1 MCDCGCNTCET
12 KSTLMLNESLAPRDI
27 LSEGLKYHMD
37 ANKPLTEH
45 LYRAGSDNYF
55 NLWAEAR
62 SLYSREILEITHE
75 DDLAVLTETD
85 LGHYGLLEQTST
97 VSKRRAGAELKQK
110 LKGVRSDG
118 FGKYDATVY
127 GLDSDGKRVE
137 LKSLNDLNKFD
148 KFELAE
154 NKKVPLDFPI
164 ELNEQMDL
172 EDELANMEFGMDY
185 DQLGDNEKEWVRD
198 EIDNM
203 NEELTI
209 AGKKVK
215 TIHKNDSNNP
225 EDHEIEY
232 EDGTKEP
239 YLKHVIK
246 EAFSGFLRNPE
257 DPDSE
262 KFEPTGPVA
271 EFREDLR
278 ALFGKF
284 KGDLKNP
291 EFIKGVAQIMVNWK
305 SLLRSQLDENKK
317 LTYNDF
323 VQMVKDDMMAGASP
337 DEKPSEEQ
345 VKKKAKAYYNDYL
358 QGASVDSLFEAK
370 KKAKKNNKKL
380 NKPMRDSSGG
390 KAYKVYVKDPKTKK
404 IKTVRFG
411 SGGLRAKINDKK
423 ARNAFAKRHKCST
436 KKDKTKA
443 GYWSCRL
450 PRYAKLLGLKS
461 NFGGFW

>member
-1 MCDCGCNTCET
+1 MCDCGCNTCDT

-45 LYRAGSDNYF
+45 LYRAGSDSYF

-62 SLYSREILEITHE
+62 SLYSRNILEITHE

-85 LGHYGLLEQTST
+85 LGHYGM
-97 VSKRRAGAELKQK
+97 
-110 LKGVRSDG
+110 
-118 FGKYDATVY
+118 
-127 GLDSDGKRVE
+127 
-137 LKSLNDLNKFD
+137 
-148 KFELAE
+148 FEG
-154 NKKVPLDFPI
+154 KKVPLDFPI
-164 ELNEQMDL
+164 ELNEQMDIY
-172 EDELANMEFGMDY
+172 DDIANMEFGMDY

-203 NEELTI
+203 SMNEVT
-209 AGKKVK
+209 
-215 TIHKNDSNNP
+215 D
-225 EDHEIEY
+225 
-232 EDGTKEP
+232 
-239 YLKHVIK
+239 
-246 EAFSGFLRNPE
+246 
-257 DPDSE
+257 E
-262 KFEPTGPVA
+262 KFV
-271 EFREDLR
+271 
-278 ALFGKF
+278 
-284 KGDLKNP
+284 KGI
-291 EFIKGVAQIMVNWK
+291 E
-305 SLLRSQLDENKK
+305 LLRSTLSKEGGAAGLEPLVKALSGLGFSKDEVVDLIKK
-317 LTYNDF
+317 NINIKQHRD
-323 VQMVKDDMMAGASP
+323 G
-337 DEKPSEEQ
+337 
-345 VKKKAKAYYNDYL
+345 DYIL
-358 QGASVDSLFEAK
+358 LPLEEAK

-423 ARNAFAKRHKCST
+423 ARNAFAARHKCST

>member
-1 MCDCGCNTCET
+1 MT
-12 KSTLMLNESLAPRDI
+12 I

-37 ANKPLTEH
+37 NNKPLTEH

-62 SLYSREILEITHE
+62 SLYSRDILEITHE

-85 LGHYGLLEQTST
+85 LGH
-97 VSKRRAGAELKQK
+97 
-110 LKGVRSDG
+110 
-118 FGKYDATVY
+118 FGM
-127 GLDSDGKRVE
+127 
-137 LKSLNDLNKFD
+137 
-148 KFELAE
+148 FEG
-154 NKKVPLDFPI
+154 KKVPLDFPI
-164 ELNEQMDL
+164 ELNEQMDIY
-172 EDELANMEFGMDY
+172 DEIANMEFGMDY
-185 DQLGDNEKEWVRD
+185 DQLGSNEQEWVRD

-215 TIHKNDSNNP
+215 TIHKNDSNNVK
-225 EDHEIEY
+225 DHEIEY

-239 YLKHVIK
+239 YLKHIIK
-246 EAFSGFLRNPE
+246 EAA
-257 DPDSE
+257 
-262 KFEPTGPVA
+262 K
-271 EFREDLR
+271 
-278 ALFGKF
+278 KYK
-284 KGDLKNP
+284 KGDKLKVKLKNGK
-291 EFIKGVAQIMVNWK
+291 EFDITFDSYSSNKGIAYGKIDGDRK
-305 SLLRSQLDENKK
+305 PFSLDA
-317 LTYNDF
+317 
-323 VQMVKDDMMAGASP
+323 VV
-337 DEKPSEEQ
+337 SE
-345 VKKKAKAYYNDYL
+345 AK
-358 QGASVDSLFEAK
+358 AK
-370 KKAKKNNKKL
+370 KKKGPKL

-404 IKTVRFG
+404 VKTVRFG

>member
-1 MCDCGCNTCET
+1 MCKCGCNTCET
-12 KSTLMLNESLAPRDI
+12 KSTLMLNESLAPRAI
-27 LSEGLKYHMD
+27 LSEGLKYHID
-37 ANKPLTEH
+37 NNKPLTEH
-45 LYRAGSDNYF
+45 LYRAGSRAYF
-55 NLWAEAR
+55 DLISEAR
-62 SLYSREILEITHE
+62 SLYSRGILEFTNE
-75 DDLAVLTETD
+75 DDLAILTETD
-85 LGHYGLLEQTST
+85 LGH
-97 VSKRRAGAELKQK
+97 
-110 LKGVRSDG
+110 
-118 FGKYDATVY
+118 FGM
-127 GLDSDGKRVE
+127 
-137 LKSLNDLNKFD
+137 
-148 KFELAE
+148 FEG
-154 NKKVPLDFPI
+154 KKVPLDFPI
-164 ELNEQMDL
+164 ELNEQMDIY
-172 EDELANMEFGMDY
+172 DEIANMEFGMDY

-215 TIHKNDSNNP
+215 TIHKNDSNNVK
-225 EDHEIEY
+225 DHEIEY
-232 EDGTKEP
+232 EDGTREP
-239 YLKHVIK
+239 YLKHIIK

-262 KFEPTGPVA
+262 PFNPTGSVA
-271 EFREDLR
+271 EFKEDLR

-305 SLLRSQLDENKK
+305 SLLRSQLDKEPVNE
-317 LTYNDF
+317 YNQEELLRLDLVSHRLF
-323 VQMVKDDMMAGASP
+323 DKDYKQLDGK
-337 DEKPSEEQ
+337 EKD
-345 VKKKAKAYYNDYL
+345 KAEKEAKMYNL
-358 QGASVDSLFEAK
+358 IKEVIEEAK
-370 KKAKKNNKKL
+370 KNTKKL

>member
-45 LYRAGSDNYF
+45 LYRAGSNSYF

-62 SLYSREILEITHE
+62 SLYSRNILEITHE

-85 LGHYGLLEQTST
+85 LGHFGLYET
-97 VSKRRAGAELKQK
+97 VNFEGEEYDIISKDGDWVYL
-110 LKGVRSDG
+110 RSI
-118 FGKYDATVY
+118 YDTQV
-127 GLDSDGKRVE
+127 GRKEIKVKEKDITINE
-137 LKSLNDLNKFD
+137 T
-148 KFELAE
+148 
-154 NKKVPLDFPI
+154 KVPLDFPI
-164 ELNEQMDL
+164 EINEI
-172 EDELANMEFGMDY
+172 EDENF
-185 DQLGDNEKEWVRD
+185 
-198 EIDNM
+198 
-203 NEELTI
+203 
-209 AGKKVK
+209 VK
-215 TIHKNDSNNP
+215 G
-225 EDHEIEY
+225 IE
-232 EDGTKEP
+232 
-239 YLKHVIK
+239 
-246 EAFSGFLRNPE
+246 
-257 DPDSE
+257 
-262 KFEPTGPVA
+262 
-271 EFREDLR
+271 
-278 ALFGKF
+278 
-284 KGDLKNP
+284 
-291 EFIKGVAQIMVNWK
+291 
-305 SLLRSQLDENKK
+305 LLRSTLSKEGGAAGLEPLVKALSGLGFSKDEVVDLIKK
-317 LTYNDF
+317 NINIKQHRD
-323 VQMVKDDMMAGASP
+323 G
-337 DEKPSEEQ
+337 
-345 VKKKAKAYYNDYL
+345 DYIL
-358 QGASVDSLFEAK
+358 LPLEEAK
-370 KKAKKNNKKL
+370 KKPNKNNKKL